1 MAATDWQGGAP
12 SAQQSQ
18 LLIVSAM
25 AIGAVAGYGVVHWYM
40 QRQPDAGPAQPGLW
54 AEIRFTVP
62 VSMGMAQLAAVQTP
76 LRCGFKTV
84 VGLWSIVV
92 RDLHG
97 QLA

>member
-40 QRQPDAGPAQPGLW
+40 QRQPDARPPSPGFGLRS
-54 AEIRFTVP
+54 AP
-62 VSMGMAQLAAVQTP
+62 VSQSPRAWLSWLPSRRLSGT
-76 LRCGFKTV
+76 
-84 VGLWSIVV
+84 V
-92 RDLHG
+92 RDNGRLLEHLG
-97 QLA
+97 A

>member
-40 QRQPDAGPAQPGLW
+40 QRQPDAGPPSPGFGLRSASVSPSSWLSWLPSRRLAGAQ
-54 AEIRFTVP
+54 
-62 VSMGMAQLAAVQTP
+62 
-76 LRCGFKTV
+76 
-84 VGLWSIVV
+84 
-92 RDLHG
+92 
-97 QLA
+97 